1 MALVNTTTEKDFEAN
16 TVESD
21 KVAIVDFWASWCP
34 PCRMMAPVLESI
46 ASDMDDKVDVVKVD
60 VEASAENQKLAAQ
73 YEVQSIPNLKI
84 FKGGKL
90 VKELIGYRPKDA
102 LLAELKSVLA

>member
-90 VKELIGYRPKDA
+90 VRELIGYRPKDT